1 MGVRIALGQ
10 GRTFDSEPGETLLDA
25 AARAG
30 ITLPYSCRSGRCST
44 CKCRVREGAST
55 ALHPESGLTE
65 RERAAGWVL
74 ACVRS
79 ATTDLVIE
87 ADELG
92 DVKLAPAR
100 IVPCRIDALEL
111 LAPDVAKVVLRL
123 PPNNPFVFAAGQY
136 VDIIAPN
143 GLRRSY
149 SLANAQGPRL
159 ELHIRA
165 VEGGAL
171 SAYWFG
177 PAKPNDLLRLNGPL
191 GTFVLRDIA
200 GLDLVFLATGTGI
213 APVKAMLEAIAGLD
227 SAARPASISVFWGG
241 REQRDLY
248 WDVNSVA
255 AGQRFVPV
263 LSRGGAS
270 WQGARGHVQDVFLAE
285 GPDLARSVVYACGS
299 EAMVRA
305 AEEQLTAAGLPPQ
318 RFRADAFVASD
329 SDTISS

>member
-1 MGVRIALGQ
+1 MGFRITIGQ
-10 GRTFDSEPGETLLDA
+10 GKRFDSEPGETVLDA

-30 ITLPYSCRSGRCST
+30 ITLPYSCRNGRCST

-55 ALHPESGLTE
+55 ALHPESGLSE
-65 RERAAGWVL
+65 RERADGWVL

-79 ATTDLVIE
+79 ATSDLAIE

-92 DVKLAPAR
+92 DLKLAPPR
-100 IVPCRIDALEL
+100 IVPCRIDALEP
-111 LAPDVAKVVLRL
+111 LAPDVMKVTLRL
-123 PPNNPFVFAAGQY
+123 PPANPFVFAAGQY
-136 VDIIAPN
+136 VDVIAPS

-177 PAKPNDLLRLNGPL
+177 AAKANDLLRLNGPL
-191 GTFVLRDIA
+191 GTFVLRELT
-200 GLDLVFLATGTGI
+200 GLHLVFLATGTGI
-213 APVKAMLEAIAGLD
+213 APVKSMLEAIAAMDGAD
-227 SAARPASISVFWGG
+227 RPASITVFWGG
-241 REQRDLY
+241 REERDLY
-248 WDVNSVA
+248 WDAGCVA

-263 LSRGGAS
+263 LSRAGPE

-285 GPDLARSVVYACGS
+285 GPDLARCVVYACGS

-305 AEEQLTAAGLPPQ
+305 AESQLAAAGLPPQ

-329 SDTISS
+329 TNPPAG